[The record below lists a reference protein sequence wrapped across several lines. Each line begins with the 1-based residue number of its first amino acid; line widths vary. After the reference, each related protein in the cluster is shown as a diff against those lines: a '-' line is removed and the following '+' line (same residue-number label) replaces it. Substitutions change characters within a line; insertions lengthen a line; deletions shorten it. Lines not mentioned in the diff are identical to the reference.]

1 MEGIEVSRPIIIIHA
16 SSVTPEKGDL
26 QTPDNKFFLHAR
38 YSDGLGEPNSVS
50 AMDEAKAHS
59 LGFCVRT
66 STAGITTKRTFHYYC
81 LGFVD
86 YLPDH
91 RG

>member
-38 YSDGLGEPNSVS
+38 YSDGLGEPNYVS
-50 AMDEAKAHS
+50 SLDEVKKNQS
-59 LGFCVRT
+59 GFCVGT
-66 STAGITTKRTFHYYC
+66 STAGIMI
-81 LGFVD
+81 
-86 YLPDH
+86 
-91 RG
+91 